1 MVVLGF
7 RHSGNYVF
15 QEKVEMPYHTA
26 YYLIDGSESTEEG
39 QDQIEVSHVAGPKNE
54 HVEEVDFH
62 VRVLSGPEV
71 KEHKRH
77 TVRHEL

>member
-1 MVVLGF
+1 MVILGF

-26 YYLIDGSESTEEG
+26 YYLIDGSESAEEG

-54 HVEEVDFH
+54 HV
-62 VRVLSGPEV
+62 
-71 KEHKRH
+71 
-77 TVRHEL
+77 